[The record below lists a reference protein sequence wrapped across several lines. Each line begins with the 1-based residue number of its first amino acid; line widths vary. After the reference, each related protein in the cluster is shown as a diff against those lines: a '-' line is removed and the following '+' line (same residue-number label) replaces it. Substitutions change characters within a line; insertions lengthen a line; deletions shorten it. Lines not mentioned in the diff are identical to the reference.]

1 MKIPTPPKRT
11 YPPLPLEDLL
21 AKTRGP
27 DKGCDV
33 FTHLYC
39 TCMVL
44 REIRRLWTGY
54 PRAEVIPAVADWLA
68 ALHDIG
74 KVTAAFQ
81 DKIYRAIGPSPWPES
96 PSAGNP
102 NDVNHAKYSR
112 ILLKKYDRMFAMM
125 AGAHHGVVQELGW
138 GDNEDNEE
146 LGGPEWKP
154 LRETLIQRLKE
165 TLDLPECDLKKIPR
179 EARDVIVGAVILAD
193 WISSGMDLPF
203 GGALPDEA
211 AIHAAVV
218 NAGFEPFRLTR
229 RFDFTD
235 VFPFEPNELQR
246 TAFSS
251 IGPGSV
257 AVIESGMGSGK
268 TEAALFTALK
278 ILEDKGANG
287 IYFAMPTCLTSRKIF
302 DRMNDTF
309 LKKIL
314 PGQEAILIH
323 GNSWLEWKLKEQ
335 PNDSALDD
343 RAGNAHEPAK
353 QDSWFQSKKRALLA
367 PFGAG
372 TIDQA
377 LLSVVNRKHRTL
389 RSFALAGKVVILDEV
404 HSYDAYTSTL
414 IKSLIRALRDHGA
427 TVLILSATLTKN
439 ALQDLLDLQ
448 DGEAKSLAYPLVTV
462 HSGADV
468 REYPVPAQDSR
479 RVKIRPA
486 SNDAEIMG
494 EALDRAMNGEQVLW
508 IENTVSAAQD
518 RYKKFSVYAGGFE
531 LGLIH
536 SRFPA
541 FQREATE
548 QKWVELLGK
557 NGAEERAKRGR
568 ILVAT
573 QVLEQSVDVDADY
586 LVTMLAPADM
596 VFQRIGRLWRHPSL
610 DSVRPKTAE
619 CQAVI
624 LCPEDFNDPQKL
636 VKNPIVLPY
645 DAYCMLRSFE
655 IWKDRTSVELP
666 ADIRPILEK
675 VYEDRAETGAAAVL
689 KRDQLKM
696 KEKYE
701 GMARLAE
708 GDLGNLGNDSD
719 DSVDALRPPDTGD
732 DLGTRYSEMEEVQ
745 VLLLRKGNGGYKLK
759 DKVCTIFG
767 RDIDI
772 PPAAASVQE
781 KTRAT
786 IALNQVMVRV
796 RECYA
801 PPYSSFPSDG
811 LGSVIWTGDQYDHP
825 VRVAYVGDNGDLLA
839 RDCNPIASSSNTRS
853 YNINLGYIAEKEK
866 E

>member
-1 MKIPTPPKRT
+1 MKFPTPPKRT
-11 YPPLPLEDLL
+11 YPPLPPEELL
-21 AKTRGP
+21 AKTRGAE
-27 DKGCDV
+27 KGCDV

-54 PRAEVIPAVADWLA
+54 PRAEVIPTVADWLA
-68 ALHDIG
+68 ALHDLG

-96 PSAGNP
+96 PSGGNP
-102 NDVNHAKYSR
+102 NDVNHAKYSQ
-112 ILLKKYDRMFAMM
+112 ILLEQYGRKFAAM
-125 AGAHHGVVQELGW
+125 AGAHHGVEFTLRV
-138 GDNEDNEE
+138 GDDKGNEA
-146 LGGPEWKP
+146 LGGPDWEP
-154 LRETLIQRLKE
+154 LREELIRELKE
-165 TLDLPECDLKKIPR
+165 TLKLPECDLKKIPD
-179 EARDVIVGAVILAD
+179 EARDMIVGAVILAD

-211 AIHAAVV
+211 AIREAVV
-218 NAGFEPFRLTR
+218 QAGFTPFRLTR
-229 RFDFTD
+229 RFEFTD
-235 VFPFEPNELQR
+235 VFPFEPNELQI

-251 IGPGSV
+251 IGPGAV

-335 PNDSALDD
+335 PDD
-343 RAGNAHEPAK
+343 GMPGTSGP
-353 QDSWFQSKKRALLA
+353 DSWFQSKKRALLA

-427 TVLILSATLTKN
+427 TVLILSATLTKH
-439 ALQDLLDLQ
+439 ALRDLLDLQ

-462 HSGADV
+462 RSGADV

-486 SNDAEIMG
+486 SDDREVMG

-508 IENTVSAAQD
+508 IENTVSAAQE
-518 RYKKFSVYAGGFE
+518 RYKAFSPFAGGIE

-541 FQREATE
+541 FQREETE

-557 NGAEERAKRGR
+557 NGAEERVKRGR

-573 QVLEQSVDVDADY
+573 QVLEQSVDVDADF

-624 LCPEDFNDPQKL
+624 LCPEDFNDPEKL
-636 VKNPIVLPY
+636 VRNPVVLPY

-675 VYEDRAETGAAAVL
+675 VYEDRAETGAPAAL
-689 KRDQLKM
+689 KREQLKM

-701 GMARLAE
+701 TLANCAQ
-708 GDLGNLGNDSD
+708 GSLGVGSD
-719 DSVDALRPPDTGD
+719 DSVSALAPPDAAD
-732 DLGTRYSEMEEVQ
+732 EYGTRYSETEEVQ
-745 VLLLRKGNGGYKLK
+745 VLLLRKGNGGFKLK
-759 DKVCTIFG
+759 DKACTIFG

-772 PPAAASVQE
+772 PPASASVQE
-781 KTRAT
+781 KTRAAV
-786 IALNQVMVRV
+786 ALNQVMVRV
-796 RECYA
+796 RECCA

-825 VRVAYVGDNGDLLA
+825 VRVAYVGDNGDLLSC
-839 RDCNPIASSSNTRS
+839 DCNPIAGSPNIRQ

-866 E
+866 A